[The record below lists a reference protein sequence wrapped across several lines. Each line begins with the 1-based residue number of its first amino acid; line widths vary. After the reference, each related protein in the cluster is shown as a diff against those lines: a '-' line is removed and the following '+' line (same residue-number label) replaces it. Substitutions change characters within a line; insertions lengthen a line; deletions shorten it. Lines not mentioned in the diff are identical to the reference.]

1 MSIYS
6 LLFVQIQQFIY
17 LLIVLLWI
25 GIMSMCV
32 EKQHFFNINFTK
44 SSDTELLYSTERYLK
59 LSFKLGYYN
68 S

>member
-1 MSIYS
+1 MSIY
-6 LLFVQIQQFIY
+6 
-17 LLIVLLWI
+17 
-25 GIMSMCV
+25 V

-44 SSDTELLYSTERYLK
+44 SSDTELLYSTESYLK

>member
-1 MSIYS
+1 MSIY
-6 LLFVQIQQFIY
+6 
-17 LLIVLLWI
+17 
-25 GIMSMCV
+25 V

-44 SSDTELLYSTERYLK
+44 SSDIELLYSTEIYLK